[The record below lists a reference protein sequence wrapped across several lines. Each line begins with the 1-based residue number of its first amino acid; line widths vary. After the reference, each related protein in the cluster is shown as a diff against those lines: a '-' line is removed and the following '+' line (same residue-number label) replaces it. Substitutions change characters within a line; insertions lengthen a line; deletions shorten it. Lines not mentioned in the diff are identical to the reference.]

1 MGECPSTDGPLK
13 NDDFNLTN
21 NSASNLSDSLLEF
34 PASTNGSV
42 DRLKFI
48 AYGIVSSVIIG
59 LGILGN
65 LTNLVVLTRPNLKG
79 VTFVYL
85 TWLAIS
91 DLMSLVVSLSSMFR
105 LHGMQPRTYAAS
117 LYYSHVEMPLVN
129 AFMASSVFLVVAL
142 TVDRYFSV
150 CLPTRFKEIHNTQR
164 ARRSIAAAYICAFV
178 LYIPVC
184 FQKIPIA
191 VPFTNGTQY
200 IACDNTHIVNH
211 TIFKGYLMVKEV
223 IVRIGPVILLAILN
237 TTVIVTFRKTVRKRR
252 DLLKMSSV
260 GPGNQQHR
268 DSGKKY
274 REEQRLIILLAG
286 IVILFFISM
295 TPAAVLTI
303 LNSDDKEF
311 NFGFQLFRAIANV
324 LELSNYGMNFYVYC
338 MCSSEIRRTFI
349 ALVTCTR
356 PSPNVSSAS
365 SKPSVESNNKF

>member
-1 MGECPSTDGPLK
+1 MGECPSPDGPLK

-21 NSASNLSDSLLEF
+21 NNSSDLSDSLLDF
-34 PASTNGSV
+34 PTSTNGSV

-117 LYYSHVEMPLVN
+117 FYYSHVEMPLVN

-150 CLPTRFKEIHNTQR
+150 CLPTRFKEIHNTER
-164 ARRSIAAAYICAFV
+164 ARRSIASAYICAFV

-184 FQKIPIA
+184 FQKTPIV

-200 IACDNTHIVNH
+200 IACDNPQIVNH

-252 DLLKMSSV
+252 DMLKMSSV
-260 GPGNQQHR
+260 GPGNLQQR

-349 ALVTCTR
+349 ALVTCTK

>member
-1 MGECPSTDGPLK
+1 MGDCPSPDTDFGTETNSSFFL
-13 NDDFNLTN
+13 NLT
-21 NSASNLSDSLLEF
+21 SAPSQVPFNQATSNEH
-34 PASTNGSV
+34 V
-42 DRLKFI
+42 ERLKFV
-48 AYGIVSSVIIG
+48 AYGIVSSVIIA

-65 LTNLVVLTRPNLKG
+65 AINLAVLTRPNLKG

-91 DLMSLVVSLSSMFR
+91 DLMSLLVSLSSMFR
-105 LHGMQPRTYAAS
+105 LHGMQPRSYAAA
-117 LYYSHVEMPLVN
+117 LYYSYVEMPLVN

-150 CLPTRFKEIHNTQR
+150 CLPTRFKEVHNTER
-164 ARRSIAAAYICAFV
+164 AKRSIAAAYICAFL

-184 FQKIPIA
+184 FQKKPVAVRIA
-191 VPFTNGTQY
+191 NQTEY
-200 IACDNTHIVNH
+200 IACDNIPVVTHTV
-211 TIFKGYLMVKEV
+211 FKIYLMLKEV
-223 IVRIGPVILLAILN
+223 VVRLGPVVLLAILN
-237 TTVIVTFRKTVRKRR
+237 TTIIVTFRKTLVKRR
-252 DLLKMSSV
+252 EMLSMSNVNSAAQQQRD
-260 GPGNQQHR
+260 GN
-268 DSGKKY
+268 KKY

-324 LELSNYGMNFYVYC
+324 LELSNYAMNFYVYC

-349 ALVTCTR
+349 ALVTCTK
-356 PSPNVSSAS
+356 PTVTMSSAS
-365 SKPSVESNNKF
+365 SKPSVESNNKY